1 MAPLVALK
9 RAYCVFDPNIHPVNK
24 LESHEGTA
32 PIGGSAMRSA
42 LFHRLETRGDTR
54 RSQQDMSQ
62 CSTGLLL
69 SKFVRLEGASNK
81 L

>member
-1 MAPLVALK
+1 MFSIPISVRL
-9 RAYCVFDPNIHPVNK
+9 IK

-32 PIGGSAMRSA
+32 LIGGSVMRSV
-42 LFHRLETRGDTR
+42 LFHRLEKRGDTR

-69 SKFVRLEGASNK
+69 SKFVRLAEGASNK